1 MKIFQVNIY
10 LEPMGGLET
19 SILEL
24 ASALEERGHR
34 VGFIYHIRTEKTLSF
49 SSQRPTYR
57 VPVLRGKLWP
67 NIWGLAQLVQI
78 VKRERPDVVIL
89 RNVFNIWAVD
99 LLRRMAPTVR
109 FVPGHEMYCID
120 LNKTIADPPEACS
133 RPHSYQ
139 CVKLCRQD
147 LWLPFRVLLYLYRKA
162 EIRVNQK
169 LERLLVSS
177 RYMRQNLL
185 TNGFSADKIEVLPP
199 FVSVDSLESP
209 AVPSHT
215 VLFASRLERNKG
227 TQLLPKIAE
236 HLPLGA
242 KLVVAGEG
250 ELRDELLEAAARAE
264 LKDRLIVRGWLDR
277 EQLIREYAEA
287 QVIIFPSLVE
297 EPFGRVGIEAMA
309 AGRPVVAFDVGGVRE
324 WLRHG
329 ETGFLVPRGDL
340 NKMAES
346 VNLLLENP
354 DLADKLGKMGRERA
368 SALFDR
374 ERMLSRLEQVLA
386 EAMRGW
392 KEQRRKLSP

>member
-24 ASALEERGHR
+24 ASALEERGHQ
-34 VGFIYHIRTEKTLSF
+34 VGFIYHIHTKKTLSF
-49 SSQRPTYR
+49 SQRPTYR

-78 VKRERPDVVIL
+78 VTRERPDVVIL
-89 RNVFNIWAVD
+89 RNVFNIWAVEV
-99 LLRRMAPTVR
+99 LRRMVPTVR

-133 RPHSYQ
+133 RPHSYT
-139 CVKLCRQD
+139 CVQLCRQD

-162 EIRVNQK
+162 EIRANQK

-185 TNGFSADKIEVLPP
+185 TNGFSADMIEVLPP
-199 FVSVDSLESP
+199 FVSVDSPKSS
-209 AVPSHT
+209 AVPSNT

-236 HLPLGA
+236 HLSLGA
-242 KLVVAGEG
+242 KLVVVGEG

-277 EQLIREYAEA
+277 EQLTQEYAEA

-329 ETGFLVPRGDL
+329 ETGFLVPRGDV

-346 VNLLLENP
+346 VNLLLENS

-368 SALFDR
+368 AALFDG

-392 KEQRRKLSP
+392 KEQRGYLNP

>member
-1 MKIFQVNIY
+1 
-10 LEPMGGLET
+10 
-19 SILEL
+19 
-24 ASALEERGHR
+24 
-34 VGFIYHIRTEKTLSF
+34 
-49 SSQRPTYR
+49 
-57 VPVLRGKLWP
+57 
-67 NIWGLAQLVQI
+67 
-78 VKRERPDVVIL
+78 
-89 RNVFNIWAVD
+89 
-99 LLRRMAPTVR
+99 
-109 FVPGHEMYCID
+109 
-120 LNKTIADPPEACS
+120 
-133 RPHSYQ
+133 
-139 CVKLCRQD
+139 
-147 LWLPFRVLLYLYRKA
+147 
-162 EIRVNQK
+162 
-169 LERLLVSS
+169 
-177 RYMRQNLL
+177 
-185 TNGFSADKIEVLPP
+185 
-199 FVSVDSLESP
+199 
-209 AVPSHT
+209 
-215 VLFASRLERNKG
+215 
-227 TQLLPKIAE
+227 
-236 HLPLGA
+236 
-242 KLVVAGEG
+242 
-250 ELRDELLEAAARAE
+250 LEAAARAE